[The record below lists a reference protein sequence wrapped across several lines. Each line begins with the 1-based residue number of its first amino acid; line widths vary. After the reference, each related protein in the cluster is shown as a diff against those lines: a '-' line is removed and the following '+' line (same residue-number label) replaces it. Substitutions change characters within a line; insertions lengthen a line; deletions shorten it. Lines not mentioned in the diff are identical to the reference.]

1 MITNKKP
8 DQEAFIVDQ
17 PSYEERDEI
26 AKAKPKPM
34 VWHNGRR
41 YSADAMASAS
51 APQPGDVQAKRK
63 EEITFE
69 NWSAETKR
77 TAKTKTLGDWPDAP
91 TPPTGATDLE
101 RLTYPRGLLG
111 HVVEYI
117 YSTAQLPDRF
127 MALAGALSACGKCLD
142 RKVLGP
148 TGNSTI
154 LYILLIAETG
164 SGKQHIINCIR
175 MILRAAG
182 MEETIVASGIAS
194 VQAIEE
200 ILEGRG
206 EKIAGQP
213 SPLVLLDEYGSFLN
227 RISSKGQTG
236 NVAEIPGIL
245 QTLWGWPPELEW
257 TGSIKVLKERVTVL
271 GPAFTIFATS
281 TERAFF
287 TALKSKQVASGFV
300 NRHALINAGRGAAKR
315 IKPAHHWTQCP
326 AWLVQALREVSGDP
340 MPNAGAPLVL
350 RVDGKETMLRDFRR
364 IGWGPGA
371 EECWSDFE
379 NEEIRALPSIEDRE
393 LWIRAPEIALRLATI
408 VAVFRGSATVEVA
421 DLEWSIELIRQS
433 TKQLS
438 RGLQKHML
446 EEYAQA
452 DLVAYIREQF
462 RLAGLLTLGQ
472 IRKLCERKT
481 DDHRKIGHAIDHLV
495 MCGDIEEVGSSGPG
509 RPTRRWKWIG

>member
-1 MITNKKP
+1 MPAAQPTVKSSEKDNGPRK
-8 DQEAFIVDQ
+8 AVVD
-17 PSYEERDEI
+17 
-26 AKAKPKPM
+26 KF
-34 VWHNGRR
+34 
-41 YSADAMASAS
+41 
-51 APQPGDVQAKRK
+51 VQAKRE
-63 EEITFE
+63 EEIVFE

-77 TAKTKTLGDWPDAP
+77 AAKTKTLWDWPDAP
-91 TPPTGATDLE
+91 EPPTGATDLE

-175 MILRAAG
+175 MVLRAAG

-245 QTLWGWPPELEW
+245 QTLWG
-257 TGSIKVLKERVTVL
+257 
-271 GPAFTIFATS
+271 
-281 TERAFF
+281 
-287 TALKSKQVASGFV
+287 
-300 NRHALINAGRGAAKR
+300 
-315 IKPAHHWTQCP
+315 
-326 AWLVQALREVSGDP
+326 
-340 MPNAGAPLVL
+340 
-350 RVDGKETMLRDFRR
+350 
-364 IGWGPGA
+364 
-371 EECWSDFE
+371 
-379 NEEIRALPSIEDRE
+379 
-393 LWIRAPEIALRLATI
+393 
-408 VAVFRGSATVEVA
+408 
-421 DLEWSIELIRQS
+421 
-433 TKQLS
+433 
-438 RGLQKHML
+438 
-446 EEYAQA
+446 
-452 DLVAYIREQF
+452 
-462 RLAGLLTLGQ
+462 
-472 IRKLCERKT
+472 
-481 DDHRKIGHAIDHLV
+481 
-495 MCGDIEEVGSSGPG
+495 
-509 RPTRRWKWIG
+509 

>member
-1 MITNKKP
+1 M
-8 DQEAFIVDQ
+8 
-17 PSYEERDEI
+17 
-26 AKAKPKPM
+26 
-34 VWHNGRR
+34 
-41 YSADAMASAS
+41 
-51 APQPGDVQAKRK
+51 
-63 EEITFE
+63 
-69 NWSAETKR
+69 
-77 TAKTKTLGDWPDAP
+77 
-91 TPPTGATDLE
+91 
-101 RLTYPRGLLG
+101 
-111 HVVEYI
+111 
-117 YSTAQLPDRF
+117 
-127 MALAGALSACGKCLD
+127 
-142 RKVLGP
+142 
-148 TGNSTI
+148 
-154 LYILLIAETG
+154 
-164 SGKQHIINCIR
+164 
-175 MILRAAG
+175 
-182 MEETIVASGIAS
+182 
-194 VQAIEE
+194 
-200 ILEGRG
+200 
-206 EKIAGQP
+206 
-213 SPLVLLDEYGSFLN
+213 
-227 RISSKGQTG
+227 
-236 NVAEIPGIL
+236 
-245 QTLWGWPPELEW
+245 
-257 TGSIKVLKERVTVL
+257 GSIKVLKERVTVL
-271 GPAFTIFATS
+271 GPAFAIFATS

-315 IKPAHHWTQCP
+315 IKPTHHWTQCP
-326 AWLVQALREVSGDP
+326 NWLVQALQKISGDP
-340 MPNAGAPLVL
+340 VPNAGAPLVL

-408 VAVFRGSATVEVA
+408 LAVFRGSSTVEVE